1 MPTFGEV
8 YRDVCQDKYNYPFSA
23 ARQYLDASYI
33 GAQTDEQARVELVWN
48 PRPYA
53 KMMVCARGIILSDS
67 VKRFAVETG
76 EDIGMESERLVI
88 GSNAIVSGAYDPE
101 TIVKILTDGEFGLPL
116 TPFQAPP
123 FARHEITIG

>member
-8 YRDVCQDKYNYPFSA
+8 YRDVCQNNYNYQFSHI
-23 ARQYLDASYI
+23 RQHLDGSYI
-33 GAQTDEQARVELVWN
+33 GALTDEQARIELVWN

-53 KMMVCARGIILSDS
+53 REMVCARGIILKDS
-67 VKRFAVETG
+67 VELFAATTG
-76 EDIGMESERLVI
+76 EDIGMESEHLVI
-88 GSNAIVSGAYDPE
+88 GSNAIISGTYDPE

-123 FARHEITIG
+123 SSRREITIG